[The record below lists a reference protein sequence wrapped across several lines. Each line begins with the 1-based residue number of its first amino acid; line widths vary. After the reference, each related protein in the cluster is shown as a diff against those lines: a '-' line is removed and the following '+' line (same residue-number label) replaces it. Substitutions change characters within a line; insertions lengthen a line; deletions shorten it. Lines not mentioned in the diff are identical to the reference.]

1 MFFIYLLFLFGLLYS
16 DANRVLSIRA
26 GGLKGFYMF
35 GICKYIKE
43 NHNLDNV
50 SMFGASA
57 GAWNSLFLSEKI
69 NNEKISII

>member
-16 DANRVLSIRA
+16 DANRVISIRA

-50 SMFGASA
+50 SML
-57 GAWNSLFLSEKI
+57 SLI
-69 NNEKISII
+69 HI